1 MTRSLLEGSEPLE
14 ASEGYTWPELGAI
27 GSPISR
33 AQPVGAGFA
42 SNDDLPV
49 SLRRSPCPALLTLTT
64 QDPGIHDWYSLADI
78 PPRFDADPF
87 PRHIWTGITNTP
99 PPSPSLWGIAGQ
111 MAIDSPPSDDEHQHS
126 SEAYT
131 SDVSDD
137 TSFDPV
143 YPRRGRRSPSSP
155 NPYRPS
161 VPVHPAS
168 RPLHDLTPDPGN
180 DWELTS
186 LSQLTPVELTQ
197 LITSAGLRVWEDLG
211 GALLLCESDGETRAE
226 LPWARA
232 RRCNGP
238 TLPLFYFEDA
248 WRRVNPG
255 TATRTEIVEL
265 LVASRLCVQENS
277 MGNLRLTE
285 WSGRVRAI
293 LHDPIQHSRRS
304 PVA

>member
-1 MTRSLLEGSEPLE
+1 
-14 ASEGYTWPELGAI
+14 
-27 GSPISR
+27 
-33 AQPVGAGFA
+33 
-42 SNDDLPV
+42 
-49 SLRRSPCPALLTLTT
+49 
-64 QDPGIHDWYSLADI
+64 
-78 PPRFDADPF
+78 
-87 PRHIWTGITNTP
+87 
-99 PPSPSLWGIAGQ
+99 

-197 LITSAGLRVWEDLG
+197 LITSAGLRTLG
-211 GALLLCESDGETRAE
+211 GGSTLEPPHE
-226 LPWARA
+226 LKSSNSSW
-232 RRCNGP
+232 
-238 TLPLFYFEDA
+238 PLAF
-248 WRRVNPG
+248 
-255 TATRTEIVEL
+255 
-265 LVASRLCVQENS
+265 ASRKTQWATYGSLSGPDVYELS
-277 MGNLRLTE
+277 FTTLFSILGGRPLPRMGGVILGKVHTPVDVFLVMDRRLNTPNL
-285 WSGRVRAI
+285 AM
-293 LHDPIQHSRRS
+293 
-304 PVA
+304 